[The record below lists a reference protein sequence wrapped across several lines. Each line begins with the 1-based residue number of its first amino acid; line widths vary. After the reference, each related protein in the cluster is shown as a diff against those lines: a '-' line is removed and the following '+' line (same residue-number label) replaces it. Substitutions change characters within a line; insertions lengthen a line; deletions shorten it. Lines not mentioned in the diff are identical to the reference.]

1 MRAAVITTLTG
12 PADVRVQDVP
22 EPRAAPDRVRIDVHH
37 AAVVF
42 PDVLQTRGEYQ
53 LRPELPFIPGWE
65 VAGVVREDAC
75 GFRAGDRVAAMPVL
89 GGFAEVVSVDPAMV
103 FPLPDLVTTDRGA
116 ALPLNYLTAHFAL
129 HRRAG
134 LRRGETVLVHGA
146 AGGLG
151 AAACQLAAA
160 HGARVLAVVSS
171 KGKAEVARAAG
182 AHEVL
187 LVEGFLDAVRE
198 LTGRAGVD
206 VVIDPVGGDRFTDS
220 VRSLAAEGRVVVLG
234 FAGRQI
240 PTVRV
245 NRLLLTNTSV
255 MGAAS
260 NEFWQTHPG
269 YAGQQWRQLL
279 PLMESGFINPSL
291 GAVRPLD
298 DVAAA
303 LQEIDGR
310 RAAGRLLLRLPAAV
324 SGDHHAADQPARGD
338 C

>member
-22 EPRAAPDRVRIDVHH
+22 EPAATPDRVRVDVHH

-53 LRPELPFIPGWE
+53 LRPELPFVPGWE

-75 GFRAGDRVAAMPVL
+75 GFRAGDRVAAMPIL
-89 GGFAEVVSVDPAMV
+89 GGFAEGVSVDPDMV
-103 FPLPDLVTTDRGA
+103 FPLPDSVPTDRGA

-129 HRRAG
+129 HRRAA
-134 LRRGETVLVHGA
+134 LRAGETVLVHGA

-151 AAACQLAAA
+151 TAACQLAAA
-160 HGARVLAVVSS
+160 HGARVLAVVSTEA
-171 KGKAEVARAAG
+171 KAEVARAAG

-187 LVEGFLDAVRE
+187 PVDGFREAARE
-198 LTGRAGVD
+198 LTGGAGID
-206 VVIDPVGGDRFTDS
+206 VVVDPVGGDRFTDS
-220 VRSLAAEGRVVVLG
+220 VRSLATEGRLVVLG

-240 PTVRV
+240 PTVKA
-245 NRLLLTNTSV
+245 NRLLLTNTTV

-260 NEFWQTHPG
+260 NEFWKTHPG
-269 YAGQQWRQLL
+269 YARQQWRDLL
-279 PLMESGFINPSL
+279 PLMESGLIDPPISE
-291 GAVRPLD
+291 VHPLD

-303 LQEIDGR
+303 LQEVDER
-310 RAAGRLLLRLPAAV
+310 RAAGRLLIRLPSAE
-324 SGDHHAADQPARGD
+324 SGDHRAAAQAPAGVA
-338 C
+338 